1 MTDAERE
8 VIEAARA
15 LSQRFWTNMEP
26 WIDESKRLH
35 AAVRA
40 LDQPYRV
47 GKHLWAV
54 MDRERRC
61 VLWRTPWA
69 PAVFATKGDA
79 VAWARGFLSFRPKI
93 VKVPIPRKP

>member
-15 LSQRFWTNMEP
+15 LSQRSWTNMEP

-40 LDQPYRV
+40 LEPYRV
-47 GKHLWAV
+47 GS
-54 MDRERRC
+54 EC
-61 VLWRTPWA
+61 VGGRAHGLFPIIGFGT
-69 PAVFATKGDA
+69 T
-79 VAWARGFLSFRPKI
+79 VAYVSFRPDGEKI
-93 VKVPIPRKP
+93 AAALNEKAAREAGKP